1 MSTKYDP
8 PGAADGHGATDNYD
22 SHTATTTTTDKPLE
36 RNASRSLSSYSLI
49 MLLLNLVAAA
59 YLLSQQS
66 WHTSPTQISRQ
77 LQVQMLQNELE
88 TSESQIN
95 ILRYKMDA
103 LESILMKIEKGGRR
117 RIVNGDESDT
127 DGVELDGQINEQE
140 RSEKLKL
147 LEEEMQSAMDKFHNT
162 VSELGLDADGY
173 A

>member
-59 YLLSQQS
+59 YLISQQS

-117 RIVNGDESDT
+117 RASKRLARACATSGDVRSNRACVMRT
-127 DGVELDGQINEQE
+127 RSARAGAITILDNYD
-140 RSEKLKL
+140 L
-147 LEEEMQSAMDKFHNT
+147 T
-162 VSELGLDADGY
+162 T
-173 A
+173 